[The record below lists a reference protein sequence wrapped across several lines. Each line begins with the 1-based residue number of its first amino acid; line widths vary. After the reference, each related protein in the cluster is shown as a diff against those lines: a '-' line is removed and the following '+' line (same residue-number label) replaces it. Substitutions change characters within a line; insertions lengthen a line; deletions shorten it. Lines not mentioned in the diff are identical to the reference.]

1 MLDRFLMATV
11 GLTFLLGGGFI
22 TRCALDAKNLIETAL
37 FGLLGV
43 GIGVFLIVSA
53 LCGPPG

>member
-1 MLDRFLMATV
+1 MLDRVLMAAV
-11 GLTFLLGGGFI
+11 GLTFLAGGGFI
-22 TRCALDAKNLIETAL
+22 ARCSLDAKNLIETAL

-43 GIGVFLIVSA
+43 GIGIFLIVAA